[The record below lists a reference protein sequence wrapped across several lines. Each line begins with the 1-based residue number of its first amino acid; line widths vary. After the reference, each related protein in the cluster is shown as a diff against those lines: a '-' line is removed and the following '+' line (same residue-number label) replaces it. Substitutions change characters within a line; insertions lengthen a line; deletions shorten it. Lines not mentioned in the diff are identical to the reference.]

1 MCPDFVI
8 FQDDIPSKKAASNG
22 LTSKFEVRVT
32 KTITESFLVE
42 AEDWRR
48 LKISCSKAT
57 SSLTEQKKVK
67 TSMTLMRSMMMAH
80 QNESP

>member
-32 KTITESFLVE
+32 RTITESFLVE
-42 AEDWRR
+42 AEDWEEAEDIVQQGDIKPYRT
-48 LKISCSKAT
+48 KEGEDFYDTDEVDDDGAPK
-57 SSLTEQKKVK
+57 
-67 TSMTLMRSMMMAH
+67 
-80 QNESP
+80 

>member
-32 KTITESFLVE
+32 RTITKSFLVE
-42 AEDWRR
+42 AEDWEEAEDIVQQGDIKPYRT
-48 LKISCSKAT
+48 KEGEDFYDTDEVDDDGAPK
-57 SSLTEQKKVK
+57 
-67 TSMTLMRSMMMAH
+67 
-80 QNESP
+80 

>member
-42 AEDWRR
+42 AEDWEEAEDIVQQGDIKPYRT
-48 LKISCSKAT
+48 KEGEDFYDTDEVDDDGAPK
-57 SSLTEQKKVK
+57 
-67 TSMTLMRSMMMAH
+67 
-80 QNESP
+80 

>member
-8 FQDDIPSKKAASNG
+8 FQDDIPSKKAASNR

-42 AEDWRR
+42 AEDWEEAEDIVQQGDIKPYR
-48 LKISCSKAT
+48 SKEGEDFYDTDEVDDDGAP
-57 SSLTEQKKVK
+57 K
-67 TSMTLMRSMMMAH
+67 
-80 QNESP
+80 

>member
-42 AEDWRR
+42 AEDWEEAEDIVQQGDIKPYR
-48 LKISCSKAT
+48 SKDGEDLFDT
-57 SSLTEQKKVK
+57 DEIDDDTDEL
-67 TSMTLMRSMMMAH
+67 L
-80 QNESP
+80 

>member
-32 KTITESFLVE
+32 RTITESFLVE
-42 AEDWRR
+42 AEDIVQQGDIKPYRT
-48 LKISCSKAT
+48 KEGEDFYDTDEVDDDGAPK
-57 SSLTEQKKVK
+57 
-67 TSMTLMRSMMMAH
+67 
-80 QNESP
+80 

>member
-32 KTITESFLVE
+32 RTITESFFVDAEDWEE
-42 AEDWRR
+42 AEDIVQQGDIKPYRT
-48 LKISCSKAT
+48 KEGEDFYDTDEVDDDGAPK
-57 SSLTEQKKVK
+57 
-67 TSMTLMRSMMMAH
+67 
-80 QNESP
+80 

>member
-32 KTITESFLVE
+32 RTITESFLVE
-42 AEDWRR
+42 AEDWEEAEDIVQQGDIKPYR
-48 LKISCSKAT
+48 SKDGEDLFDT
-57 SSLTEQKKVK
+57 DEIDDDTDEL
-67 TSMTLMRSMMMAH
+67 L
-80 QNESP
+80 

>member
-42 AEDWRR
+42 AEDWEEAEDIVQQGDIKPYR
-48 LKISCSKAT
+48 SKEGEDFYDTDEVDDDGAP
-57 SSLTEQKKVK
+57 K
-67 TSMTLMRSMMMAH
+67 
-80 QNESP
+80 

>member
-8 FQDDIPSKKAASNG
+8 FQDDIPSKKPASNG
-22 LTSKFEVRVT
+22 PTSKFEVRVT
-32 KTITESFLVE
+32 RTITESFLVE
-42 AEDWRR
+42 AKDWEEAEDIVQQGDI
-48 LKISCSKAT
+48 KKA
-57 SSLTEQKKVK
+57 K

>member
-32 KTITESFLVE
+32 RTITESFLVE
-42 AEDWRR
+42 AKDWEEAEDIVQQGDIKPYRT
-48 LKISCSKAT
+48 KEGEDFYDTDEVDDDGAPK
-57 SSLTEQKKVK
+57 
-67 TSMTLMRSMMMAH
+67 
-80 QNESP
+80 

>member
-32 KTITESFLVE
+32 RTITESFLVE
-42 AEDWRR
+42 ADNWEEAEDIVQQGDIKPYRT
-48 LKISCSKAT
+48 KEGEDFYDTDEVDDDGAPK
-57 SSLTEQKKVK
+57 
-67 TSMTLMRSMMMAH
+67 
-80 QNESP
+80 

>member
-32 KTITESFLVE
+32 RTITESFIVEADDWEE
-42 AEDWRR
+42 AEDIVQQGDIKPYRT
-48 LKISCSKAT
+48 KEGEDFYDTDEVDDDGAPK
-57 SSLTEQKKVK
+57 
-67 TSMTLMRSMMMAH
+67 
-80 QNESP
+80 